1 MLPMVAQN
9 LALDGDKPAS
19 ILMAT
24 MIAVPQL
31 VVALLSPWVGHHSER
46 FGRKPLLIL
55 GFGIEIIRA
64 VLFAAFSD
72 YSIMIATQILGGI
85 SAAAVTVLTVLVV
98 TDLTTG
104 NLVQGAI
111 GTVIAFAASLSTG
124 LSGFLFQGLGYGLG
138 FLILAGSAT
147 LATVLLWTAMPETKP
162 AKYID

>member
-1 MLPMVAQN
+1 
-9 LALDGDKPAS
+9 
-19 ILMAT
+19 
-24 MIAVPQL
+24 
-31 VVALLSPWVGHHSER
+31 
-46 FGRKPLLIL
+46 PLLIL

-104 NLVQGAI
+104 TGRFNLVQGAI

-124 LSGFLFQGLGYGLG
+124 VSGFLFQALGYWLG